1 MVPPSVTDGVAV
13 SVTVEVSMVSLTVV
27 TAAVLLIA
35 RFSKL
40 PPETLVIRA
49 LTCPASRYGSSAG
62 AATATLPE
70 V

>member
-1 MVPPSVTDGVAV
+1 
-13 SVTVEVSMVSLTVV
+13 VTVEVSMVSLTVV

-35 RFSKL
+35 RISKL
-40 PPETLVIRA
+40 PPEALVMWA
-49 LTCPASRYGSSAG
+49 LTWPASIYGSSAG